1 MAKEH
6 LNSFGPEDVVR
17 VVLRCESCSGE
28 LSFPVGREPRVLD
41 HCPTCLAEWDR
52 SDQYRGRQSQ
62 MKQLAGALRY
72 FSNRSTREE
81 MANGLSWTVRLVI
94 EDRPGDAVQD
104 AL

>member
-1 MAKEH
+1 
-6 LNSFGPEDVVR
+6 
-17 VVLRCESCSGE
+17 
-28 LSFPVGREPRVLD
+28 
-41 HCPTCLAEWDR
+41 
-52 SDQYRGRQSQ
+52 

-94 EDRPGDAVQD
+94 EERPGDAVQD